1 MPSTASPKKINLA
14 LQGGGSHGAFA
25 WGVLDRLL
33 EEPAL
38 EIHATVGTS
47 AGAVNATL
55 LTHGLIANGRAGGR
69 AALRRFWEG
78 VSQPSLPNLW
88 PQFAVPKGS
97 LDFSP
102 MWQGFEALTR
112 IASPYQFN
120 PLNFS
125 PLRTLMTECVDFAAI
140 RGAAQKLFLCAAN
153 VRTNRL
159 KIFENPEISVESVL
173 ASTCLPFLFQAV
185 EIDGEAYWDGG
196 YLGNPPIFPL
206 IYNTDVNDVLVVMI
220 NPINIS
226 DTPKSARDILDRINT
241 LSFNSSLMR
250 EMRAIH
256 FVASLIDK
264 GFDDG
269 GRLRKLNIHTI
280 DAESEMAHLGASSKL
295 NTDRA
300 FLEWLFMLGRGRADA
315 FLTAHF
321 DKIGH
326 TSSTDVAE
334 KFL

>member
-1 MPSTASPKKINLA
+1 M
-14 LQGGGSHGAFA
+14 
-25 WGVLDRLL
+25 L

-88 PQFAVPKGS
+88 PQFTVPKGS

-159 KIFENPEISVESVL
+159 KIFENPEISVDSVL

-196 YLGNPPIFPL
+196 YLGNPPIFPR

-226 DTPKSARDILDRINT
+226 ETPKSARDILDRINT

-300 FLEWLFMLGRGRADA
+300 FLEWLFTLGRGRADA